1 MNTTIKCGVFFFSER
16 NDLEVYLCMWALEGN
31 WFLSYWEQWGCWL
44 FGVGGKAGY
53 GWTWLYAHWELRE
66 LKDARGASMWCV
78 FLCGSTHP
86 GPESFLF
93 PLVLKAEITC
103 IQTRNPSWAPLLG
116 TTSSI
121 VLEQIGVFTTGF
133 KAGLNIWVLFNSHC
147 KPFHRRGDRRSEKS
161 SCSSN
166 HTHMNRLKKQT

>member
-1 MNTTIKCGVFFFSER
+1 MAFFFFWKKWPWSLPVHMGIRRELVSELLGAMGVLVIWSWWEGWLWMDVTR
-16 NDLEVYLCMWALEGN
+16 CTRWAEGAK
-31 WFLSYWEQWGCWL
+31 GCW
-44 FGVGGKAGY
+44 
-53 GWTWLYAHWELRE
+53 
-66 LKDARGASMWCV
+66 RGRQAWCV

-133 KAGLNIWVLFNSHC
+133 KAGLNIWVLFNSDC
-147 KPFHRRGDRRSEKS
+147 KPSHRRGDRRSEKS